1 LIQREMRQQ
10 SKNRLRAVREYTAQL
25 ALPTMVP
32 LLHVV
37 YSMMK
42 ARNLAVLSMFALVAG
57 CARPVVTPVPAPVPG
72 PVPSPA
78 TVVVERAPLPPLNPT
93 LPPVPEIH
101 GPLNIHIVYPT
112 PNQLIASRD
121 SNFIFGTVGS
131 GDAGLKINGTLVPV
145 WPNGSFMGW
154 VANPPATAPAYEL
167 VATNGRDSAR
177 LDYPVRLLPPAVRDT
192 IHPDTT
198 VRDTTQRDVTKRD
211 TVLPPVQFALV
222 GDPTLMVD
230 DTDRVAI
237 GRPAPG
243 TGQEYKWF
251 LFYGTPVKITGSKNE
266 FARIELDSA
275 APIWIQ
281 KSDLQIQ
288 PNAYTP
294 PKRTVSGAVHV
305 DVSSE
310 WVDLVVP
317 MNVPPPYLAEESD
330 RSISV
335 LLYGTS
341 SDSRPASLNF
351 LGDKYVTGVGV
362 AYEPNRIRYTIDLS
376 RAPYGFLAMWLNGS
390 FVFRVRKPPVI
401 ADAAAPLKGLTI
413 TVDPGH
419 PPGGTTGPSTL
430 HESEAVLAVGLK
442 LRDLLVQRGVN
453 VIMTRTTMDAVDL
466 GLRPIISR
474 RANANAF
481 VSIHLDAEPDGV
493 NPYTHPA
500 TASYYFWPHSVSF
513 AQDAIA
519 EIGPRLG
526 TSVLGAKFGNFAVI
540 RGTWMPSILNE
551 GGLLIM
557 PDVEA
562 AFRNPQYQEAYARG
576 ILAGLESYFA
586 SLARSQ

>member
-1 LIQREMRQQ
+1 
-10 SKNRLRAVREYTAQL
+10 
-25 ALPTMVP
+25 MVP
-32 LLHVV
+32 LLHVL
-37 YSMMK
+37 SRMMK
-42 ARNLAVLSMFALVAG
+42 AQNLAMLAVFGVAAG
-57 CARPVVTPVPAPVPG
+57 CARPVVTPVPAPVPS
-72 PVPSPA
+72 PVTA
-78 TVVVERAPLPPLNPT
+78 VVERAPLPPANPT
-93 LPPVPEIH
+93 LPPVPEIR
-101 GPLNIHIVYPT
+101 GPLGIHIVYPT
-112 PNQLIASRD
+112 PNQQIASRD

-131 GDAGLKINGTLVPV
+131 GDAGLKINGALVPV

-154 VANPPATAPAYEL
+154 VANPPASAPAYEL
-167 VATNGRDSAR
+167 VATNGRDTAK
-177 LDYPVRLLPPAVRDT
+177 LDYPVRLSPPPVRDS
-192 IHPDTT
+192 
-198 VRDTTQRDVTKRD
+198 TKRD
-211 TVLPPVQFALV
+211 TVVPVTQYALV
-222 GDPTLMVD
+222 GDPTVTVD

-251 LFYGTPVKITGSKNE
+251 LFYGTPVKVTGTKNE
-266 FARIELDSA
+266 FARIELDGA

-281 KSDLQIQ
+281 KSDLQTQ
-288 PNAYTP
+288 PAGFALPT
-294 PKRTVSGAVHV
+294 RSLTAAAHV
-305 DVSSE
+305 DVSPD

-341 SDSRPASLNF
+341 TDSKPASLP
-351 LGDKYVTGVGV
+351 LTGDKYVTGVGV

-376 RAPYGFLAMWLNGS
+376 RAPYGFLAMWQNGS
-390 FVFRVRKPPVI
+390 FIFRVRKPPVI
-401 ADAAAPLKGLTI
+401 ADAASPLKGLTI

-419 PPGGTTGPSTL
+419 PPGGTTGPSVL

-453 VIMTRTTMDAVDL
+453 VIMTRTTMDPVEL
-466 GLRPIISR
+466 GIRPIISR

-493 NPYTHPA
+493 NPFTHPS
-500 TASYYFWPHSVSF
+500 TASYYFWPHSVPL

-519 EIGPRLG
+519 QIGPKLG
-526 TSVLGAKFGNFAVI
+526 TPVLGAKFGNFAVI